1 MVTSRH
7 HVDPARVQAAI
18 AAAERLTSC
27 EIVVSV
33 ARFFI
38 GNVERTVRRAFQRL
52 GVANTAARNGVLLF
66 LVPSRHRFV
75 VLADA
80 GIHARVDPAFWARV
94 TRAGCE
100 RFRGRDYTGGLVAA
114 IETIGRELAVPYP
127 HAASDV
133 NELTDQ
139 PELK

>member
-7 HVDPARVQAAI
+7 HVDAARVQAAV
-18 AAAERLTSC
+18 AATERLTSC

-38 GNVERTVRRAFQRL
+38 GNVERTARRAFQRL

-66 LVPSRHRFV
+66 VVPSRHRFI

-80 GIHARVDPAFWARV
+80 GINARVDPAFWARV

-100 RFRGRDYTGGLVAA
+100 RFRDRDYTGGLVAA
-114 IETIGRELAVPYP
+114 IEAIGRELAATYP

-133 NELTDQ
+133 NELADQ
-139 PELK
+139 PELR

>member
-33 ARFFI
+33 ARFFL
-38 GNVERTVRRAFQRL
+38 GNVERTARRAFERL
-52 GVANTAARNGVLLF
+52 GVANTAARTGVLLF
-66 LVPSRHRFV
+66 VVPSRHRFV
-75 VLADA
+75 VLADT
-80 GIHARVDPAFWARV
+80 GIHARVDPGFWAHV

-100 RFRGRDYTGGLVAA
+100 RFRGRDYTGGLVEA
-114 IETIGRELAVPYP
+114 IEMIGRELAVRYP
-127 HAASDV
+127 RAAGDV

-139 PELK
+139 PELR